1 MLAHLRLEYFDEFHH
16 SIPLGNNYWAH
27 LWENDAYDSF
37 SEIFIQQEYSD
48 FIPDEPVTNI
58 LDLGAHYGYF
68 SLWLQS
74 KKPQQE
80 IHSIMVEPSQ
90 RCQRSLERM
99 VQYPKLGGRF
109 QYLQA
114 AVGNPKEERT
124 RFFERPFM
132 GGSLFSS
139 SSEEG
144 HYDVKVLTLSSEPS
158 LKDQSFDIIKCDLEG
173 AEWDFLIH
181 YSSLLKNSKFLI
193 MEWHSWH
200 TGGGGIV
207 QIEKKLKDLEFD
219 ILRSSTPAKA
229 VGREG
234 EVGLFLAQNL
244 NFEN

>member
-1 MLAHLRLEYFDEFHH
+1 MLAHLRLDYFDEFHH

-90 RCQRSLERM
+90 RCQRSLEKM
-99 VQYPKLGGRF
+99 AQYPKLGGRF

-181 YSSLLKNSKFLI
+181 YSSLLKNSKFLV

-219 ILRSSTPAKA
+219 ILRSSIPAKA